1 MSAQSLP
8 ARPVTAQRS
17 GAVFGLAFIVVLFL
31 SAAAVSLPEPN
42 ASGQQIVD
50 FYTQHRAVVTVAQL
64 LALWTAP
71 LLVLFALR
79 LRAVDRPSGTAALP
93 VAVIGPLPAIAALIL
108 AFIADPGHTDVAH
121 GLNVAAG
128 ITDDLLFLIISGFAA
143 TVWAG
148 RAAYR
153 PWLRGIAVVVSLLCL
168 IRGVLGFVQVQG
180 PFDVA
185 APIAFLVLIAALSI
199 RMLRRRSPGQPI
211 GMVSEGIVSAGSTSG
226 TTSTRI
232 PRTSSTAEVA

>member
-1 MSAQSLP
+1 VTEQSLP

-50 FYTQHRAVVTVAQL
+50 FYSQHRAVVTAAQL
-64 LALWTAP
+64 FALCTAP

-93 VAVIGPLPAIAALIL
+93 VAVVGPLPAIVALIL
-108 AFIADPGHTDVAH
+108 AFIADPRHIDAAH
-121 GLNVAAG
+121 GLNIAAG
-128 ITDDLLFLIISGFAA
+128 ITDDLLFLIIASFAA

-148 RAAYR
+148 RTAYR
-153 PWLRGIAVVVSLLCL
+153 PWLRGIAAVVSLLCL
-168 IRGVLGFVQVQG
+168 IRGVLGFAHVQG

-185 APIAFLVLIAALSI
+185 APIAFLILIAALSI
-199 RMLRRRSPGQPI
+199 RMLRRWPLSARSSDPRS
-211 GMVSEGIVSAGSTSG
+211 GM
-226 TTSTRI
+226 
-232 PRTSSTAEVA
+232 